1 MVTQMLLSS
10 GTIILRF
17 IFGLIEVFE
26 LPYDFVSVLYS
37 ILCYGT
43 WVVGSDVLLLC
54 SGCFTFW
61 IGVRLSTGLAVWIYD
76 HLPFIH

>member
-1 MVTQMLLSS
+1 MIWDILAS
-10 GTIILRF
+10 GGITIIRF
-17 IFGLIEVFE
+17 IFGLIEVYE
-26 LPYDFVSVLYS
+26 LPYNLASVLYS
-37 ILCYGT
+37 ILCYGA

-76 HLPFIH
+76 HLPFI

>member
-1 MVTQMLLSS
+1 MVTQVLLSGGS
-10 GTIILRF
+10 IIIRF
-17 IFGLIEVFE
+17 IFGLIEVFDV
-26 LPYDFVSVLYS
+26 PYDMVSVLYT

-54 SGCFTFW
+54 TSCFTFW

-76 HLPFIH
+76 RLPFIH

>member
-1 MVTQMLLSS
+1 MIWDILAS
-10 GTIILRF
+10 GGITIIRF
-17 IFGLIEVFE
+17 IFGLIEVYE
-26 LPYDFVSVLYS
+26 LPYNFASVLYS

-54 SGCFTFW
+54 TGCFTFW

-76 HLPFIH
+76 HLPFI

>member
-1 MVTQMLLSS
+1 MVIDAFLSL
-10 GTIILRF
+10 GPAILRF
-17 IFGLIEVFE
+17 IFGLIDIFE
-26 LPYDFVSVLYS
+26 LPSDLVGVLFN

-43 WVVGSDVLLLC
+43 WVVGSDVMLLC

-76 HLPFIH
+76 HLPFV